1 MTDFKDRVVYIT
13 GGSAGIGKAIA
24 KKCLI
29 AGASVVITGRSKDAL
44 DLAVTELSKISNKII
59 SHQADVSNNDQVTAS
74 VNDAINVFGKI
85 DGLVNNAPS
94 IHTGLLQDLSYEAW
108 RTNFKAN
115 LDGVF
120 FLCQRVLPQM
130 HAIGSG
136 SIVNIS
142 SVVGT
147 KGTKYMG
154 AYGAAKAGLINLT
167 QTMAIENAP
176 NVRVNCIV
184 PGAVMTPATNR
195 AIPDENMLKHT
206 AKTIPLKR
214 IADPDE
220 IAAPVM
226 FLLSNQA
233 SFITGHSLV
242 VDGGKTADLN
252 AGN

>member
-1 MTDFKDRVVYIT
+1 LTDFKDRVVYIT

-29 AGASVVITGRSKDAL
+29 AGASVVITGRNKDAL

-115 LDGVF
+115 IDGVF
-120 FLCQRVLPQM
+120 FICQKVLPQM
-130 HAIGSG
+130 HAMGSG

>member
-233 SFITGHSLV
+233 SFITGQSLV

>member
-1 MTDFKDRVVYIT
+1 LTDFKDRVVYIT

-233 SFITGHSLV
+233 SFITGQSLV

>member
-1 MTDFKDRVVYIT
+1 LTDFKDRVVYIT

-120 FLCQRVLPQM
+120 FICQKVLPQM
-130 HAIGSG
+130 HAMGSG

>member
-184 PGAVMTPATNR
+184 PGAVMTPATSR

-233 SFITGHSLV
+233 SFITGQSLV

>member
-59 SHQADVSNNDQVTAS
+59 SHQADVSNNDEVTAS

-120 FLCQRVLPQM
+120 FICQKVLPQM
-130 HAIGSG
+130 HAMGSG

>member
-1 MTDFKDRVVYIT
+1 LTDFKDRVVYIT

-120 FLCQRVLPQM
+120 LLCQKILPQM

-184 PGAVMTPATNR
+184 PGAVMTPATTR
-195 AIPDENMLKHT
+195 AIPDEDMLKHT

-226 FLLSNQA
+226 FLLSDQA
-233 SFITGHSLV
+233 SFITGQSLV

>member
-1 MTDFKDRVVYIT
+1 LTDFKDRVIYIT

-59 SHQADVSNNDQVTAS
+59 SHQADVSNNDEVTAS

-120 FLCQRVLPQM
+120 FICQKVLPQM
-130 HAIGSG
+130 HAMGSG

>member
-120 FLCQRVLPQM
+120 FICQKVLPQM
-130 HAIGSG
+130 HAMGSG

-226 FLLSNQA
+226 FLLSDQA
-233 SFITGHSLV
+233 SFITGQSLV

>member
-1 MTDFKDRVVYIT
+1 MDWFKERVIYIT

-24 KKCLI
+24 KKCLLE
-29 AGASVVITGRSKDAL
+29 GAQVIITGRDKATLDA
-44 DLAVTELSKISNKII
+44 AVKELQIVSSKIVG
-59 SHQADVSNNDQVTAS
+59 HEADVSNESQVNNS
-74 VNDAINVFGKI
+74 IKEVLKEFGKI

-94 IHTGLLQDLSYEAW
+94 IHTGLLQDLSFDAW

-120 FLCQRVLPQM
+120 LLCQKILPQM

-142 SVVGT
+142 SVVAL
-147 KGTKYMG
+147 KGTKFMG

-176 NVRVNCIV
+176 IVRVNCIV
-184 PGAVMTPATNR
+184 PGAVMTPATSR
-195 AIPDENMLKHT
+195 AIPDEDMLKHT

-226 FLLSNQA
+226 FLLSDQA
-233 SFITGHSLV
+233 SFITGQTLV